1 MIETKEEIPKVQ
13 RKNTKLLLPKIQ
25 HPLPQKLCDICGEI
39 FKNYDKL
46 SQHKQRKHF
55 SKPIKCPKCPRILAS
70 QYYLKRH
77 LIRSHEK
84 IKSFICDSCGRGFAF
99 KGELTTHNK
108 VVHLKILRPKKKYV
122 CDKCDKG
129 FVTAK
134 SLTIHERS
142 AHTGNII
149 IVLSGNIINVVGFHC

>member
-149 IVLSGNIINVVGFHC
+149 IVLSPSS